1 MQINGVE
8 LEYNYCEV
16 ETNRKM
22 HEAIDAVIKDT
33 TKTTGNPEHIA
44 DDMYIICTSAK
55 NAFDHI
61 FGEGTGYMVCVD
73 INDLTVCVNGLAE
86 LVDEMKKQRKK
97 LDEAVK
103 RCNNMLSE
111 PEDDVGEEA

>member
-22 HEAIDAVIKDT
+22 HEAIDAVIEDT
-33 TKTTGNPEHIA
+33 TKTTGSPEHIA

-55 NAFDHI
+55 NAFVI
-61 FGEGTGYMVCVD
+61 FLGKALG
-73 INDLTVCVNGLAE
+73 I
-86 LVDEMKKQRKK
+86 
-97 LDEAVK
+97 
-103 RCNNMLSE
+103 RC
-111 PEDDVGEEA
+111 AAKITI

>member
-22 HEAIDAVIKDT
+22 HEAIDAVLKILRKQRES
-33 TKTTGNPEHIA
+33 PEHIA
-44 DDMYIICTSAK
+44 DDMCIICTSAK

-61 FGEGTGYMVCVD
+61 FVP
-73 INDLTVCVNGLAE
+73 L
-86 LVDEMKKQRKK
+86 K
-97 LDEAVK
+97 
-103 RCNNMLSE
+103 
-111 PEDDVGEEA
+111 

>member
-22 HEAIDAVIKDT
+22 HEAIDAVIEDT
-33 TKTTGNPEHIA
+33 TKTTGSPEHIA
-44 DDMYIICTSAK
+44 DDMCIICTSAK

-61 FGEGTGYMVCVD
+61 FGEGTGNKVCGEK
-73 INDLTVCVNGLAE
+73 NDLTVCVDALAE
-86 LVDEMKKQRKK
+86 LVDEMKQQSKK

-103 RCNNMLSE
+103 RFNNMISE
-111 PEDDVGEEA
+111 PEDDVVEEA